1 MSHKS
6 GISEWRQAGPLIALM
21 IGTSMFSRFISRC
34 RPSQWMRSIRSIDGR
49 AGNEDVPGVARGP
62 ENSGP
67 VPVRM
72 TTRFSRSAPMSWN
85 ASGSSPCGKNPQ
97 RSDWPSVCSVTWS
110 TPFRR
115 SIRALVYLF
124 AYSPNELISTSV
136 PPELHLFERRRPRV
150 GIDQHQRRLL
160 DPWAHAARPDVVP
173 DRPEPHP
180 LVQELLDLMEQ
191 RLAFTAI
198 AHEGLFL
205 VQRVDVG
212 VAAVGIRPVARDVLR
227 HPRGGVAV
235 GRSGADTEPAQLL
248 GL

>member
-1 MSHKS
+1 M
-6 GISEWRQAGPLIALM
+6 
-21 IGTSMFSRFISRC
+21 
-34 RPSQWMRSIRSIDGR
+34 
-49 AGNEDVPGVARGP
+49 
-62 ENSGP
+62 
-67 VPVRM
+67 
-72 TTRFSRSAPMSWN
+72 
-85 ASGSSPCGKNPQ
+85 
-97 RSDWPSVCSVTWS
+97 
-110 TPFRR
+110 
-115 SIRALVYLF
+115 RALLYLV
-124 AYSPNELISTSV
+124 AYSPNELISISV
-136 PPELHLFERRRPRV
+136 PPELYLFERRRPRV

-191 RLAFTAI
+191 RLAFAAI

-235 GRSGADTEPAQLL
+235 GRSGAHTEPPQLL
-248 GL
+248 GLQRRGVRGPLHRPHLQLDADGSEIAHDRLAHREIGWKLMQLPAIETRPAAGFGRTPPRPPGLV